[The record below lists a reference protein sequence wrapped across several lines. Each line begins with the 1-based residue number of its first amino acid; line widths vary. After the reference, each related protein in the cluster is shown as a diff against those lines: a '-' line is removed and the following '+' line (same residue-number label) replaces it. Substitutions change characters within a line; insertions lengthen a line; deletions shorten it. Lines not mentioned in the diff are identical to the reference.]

1 MKVLKRNIGQVL
13 VAIGKLGTIIRK
25 IEEENNYETSRF

>member
-1 MKVLKRNIGQVL
+1 MKVLRKDIGQVL
-13 VAIGKLGTIIRK
+13 AVIGKLGIIIRK